1 MTGRRLWRWNIA
13 ALAVVAV
20 VLVAQSQFNL
30 FGLPQPPPDQDV
42 VAAARDASEP
52 PRRHARMNGVDY
64 WIPLAYAAAPFDPG
78 LDQGSMLLVGF
89 HPGFR
94 APMPGER
101 LAAAA
106 RPGHGNQ
113 VRVLIRAENLRT
125 PLVQVSWDARWQ
137 IYGPFI
143 PAGEFDGYTR
153 FINSPPVIPAEGY
166 ELYRPINEEELTE
179 FLLCRGPG
187 QVPSP
192 SCNIFFSY
200 NEMLVKVT
208 FSRDFLDDSRQI
220 LANVRRFLDE
230 ARTWPEAGTTRGAI
244 TDLLEQARTPP
255 APPPAAEPN
264 TGIDP

>member
-101 LAAAA
+101 LAAAI

-125 PLVQVSWDARWQ
+125 PLVQVNWDIRWQ
-137 IYGPFI
+137 TRGPFI

-153 FINSPPVIPAEGY
+153 FINPPPVIPEEGY
-166 ELYRPINEEELTE
+166 ELYRPANEEAFTE
-179 FLLCRGPG
+179 FLLCRGPE
-187 QVPSP
+187 QVHSP

-200 NEMLVKVT
+200 NGTLVDVI
-208 FSRDFLDDSRQI
+208 FSRDFLDDSREI
-220 LANVRRFLDE
+220 LENVRRFLDE
-230 ARTWPEAGTTRGAI
+230 ARTWPEAGTIRGAI
-244 TDLLEQARTPP
+244 TGFFENARTPSIT
-255 APPPAAEPN
+255 APAAAAEERP
-264 TGIDP
+264 